1 MTEPSPQASSL
12 LSPLLKVFE
21 LDSSLQEWYERQ
33 GNINAIINEA
43 LRQYQAQHCL
53 LEKEGW
59 KYQVKAQYQL
69 HVIAKDQI
77 QYVCDLS
84 FDEFTEAEAFLK
96 CFLVTESGGEW
107 VTRNQMAFTPVSEL
121 D

>member
-1 MTEPSPQASSL
+1 MTEPLQQALSR

-21 LDSSLQEWYERQ
+21 LDSSLREWYERQ
-33 GNINAIINEA
+33 GDINTIINEA
-43 LRQYQAQHCL
+43 LRQYQTQHCL

-69 HVIAKDQI
+69 HVIAKDKI
-77 QYVCDLS
+77 EYVCDLS
-84 FDEFTEAEAFLK
+84 FDEFTELEAFLK
-96 CFLVTESGGEW
+96 HFLVYESGGEW
-107 VTRNQMAFTPVSEL
+107 VTSNQMAFTPVSEL